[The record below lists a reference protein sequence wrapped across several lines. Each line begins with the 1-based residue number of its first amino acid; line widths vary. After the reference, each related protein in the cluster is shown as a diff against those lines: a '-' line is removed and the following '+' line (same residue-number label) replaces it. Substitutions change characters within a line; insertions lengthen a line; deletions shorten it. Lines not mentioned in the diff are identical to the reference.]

1 MNNSKLHV
9 GRAIVVGTIV
19 LLLAGCIGPL
29 KPLNRL
35 NPFGGGGSKSSE
47 EVSTDGPA
55 KLVEFIPEVGV
66 ERIWSRKIG
75 KGLGKKYLEISPAV
89 VDDMLIVADAYGL
102 VFGLNRLTGEEIW
115 RTRVGRPD
123 RKGLFNL
130 TDRSDRSF
138 VAGGV
143 GIGEGLALVGTV
155 RGFLIALDAGDG
167 KELWRAQLSG
177 EVLAPAVAGAGIV
190 AVQTSDGKLFA
201 LEIEDGSV
209 RWIYDTQD
217 PIVTLR
223 GTGSPAIGLR
233 YVYAGFANGIVAS
246 IDIASGFPIWEQR
259 VSLPEGTSELERMVD
274 VDGRPLV
281 MEGVVYAV
289 SHQGQI
295 RALARNDGSIL
306 WEKAD
311 PSHRPLVEGFD
322 LLFVVRDDD
331 VIVAA
336 AQNGGSEIWRQDALY
351 LRELS
356 DPLAFGNYLVVGDR
370 AGYMHVFA
378 QSDGRLLGRHKVGS
392 SLRSPM
398 AEQDGIVYTLNK
410 KGRLRALRI
419 SRIE

>member
-1 MNNSKLHV
+1 MKYSKQHL
-9 GRAIVVGTIV
+9 GRAIVVGCI
-19 LLLAGCIGPL
+19 LLLLVGCVGPL
-29 KPLNRL
+29 KPLNRF
-35 NPFGGGGSKSSE
+35 NPFGGGGSKSAE
-47 EVSTDGPA
+47 DDETDGPA
-55 KLVEFIPEVGV
+55 KLVEFVPEVGV
-66 ERIWSRKIG
+66 ERIWSRTIG

-89 VDDMLIVADAYGL
+89 VDDILVVADAYGL
-102 VFGLNRLTGEEIW
+102 VFGLNRFTGEEVW

-123 RKGLFNL
+123 RKGLFNF

-138 VAGGV
+138 VGGGV
-143 GIGEGLALVGTV
+143 GTGEGLALVGTV
-155 RGFLIALDAGDG
+155 RGYLIALDSGDG
-167 KELWRAQLSG
+167 KELWRTQLSG
-177 EVLAPAVAGAGIV
+177 EVLAPAVAASGIV

-201 LEIEDGSV
+201 LEVGDGSV

-223 GTGSPAIGLR
+223 GTGSPAIGGGH
-233 YVYAGFANGIVAS
+233 VYSGFANGMVAAVE
-246 IDIASGFPIWEQR
+246 ITSGFPTWEQR

-281 MEGVVYAV
+281 IEGVVYAV
-289 SHQGQI
+289 SHQGQV
-295 RALARNDGSIL
+295 RALGRNDGSIL
-306 WEKAD
+306 WEKSD
-311 PSHRPLVEGFD
+311 PSHRPLAEGFD

-336 AQNGGSEIWRQDALY
+336 AQNSGTEVWRQESLY
-351 LRELS
+351 LRDLS
-356 DPLAFGNYLVVGDR
+356 DPLAFGNYLIVGDR
-370 AGYMHVFA
+370 AGYMHVLA

-398 AEQDGIVYTLNK
+398 AEEDGIVYSLNK